1 MRVLGACASGAAVLA
16 CMFVETDGLLAV
28 ALGLVALS
36 WAMACYASDL
46 AGYAAVAVGFLA
58 LATFAALGYFDVSGW
73 FTLVTFTFLAFA
85 QLVPSRIEAPPR
97 ALVRRVSRVT
107 GVTGLVTVL
116 IPVML
121 AALTPLGVF
130 PSSPAW
136 PLIDGV
142 MVTVALAVFGGW
154 LLAAGVFFGV
164 EAAYYAGYAATALA
178 VMYQFQES
186 GLERPEFYTTVI
198 GLYVVAMGYLFA
210 RLGPDRKVP
219 RGTDLLGT
227 AVMLGIPAVLAVR
240 ATGVEDAWTHAIWA
254 FGLSLV
260 AVLAGVA
267 GRVRV
272 YFFGGVA
279 TIVWVS
285 LLYSFEYL
293 VQFWWLL
300 LGIIGVA
307 MLVIALTWERQ
318 RMVVADTR
326 SWLRRSFE
334 GWR

>member
-1 MRVLGACASGAAVLA
+1 MSP
-16 CMFVETDGLLAV
+16 
-28 ALGLVALS
+28 
-36 WAMACYASDL
+36 
-46 AGYAAVAVGFLA
+46 
-58 LATFAALGYFDVSGW
+58 GW

-85 QLVPSRIEAPPR
+85 QWFHRGSRRPR
-97 ALVRRVSRVT
+97 GRLCDASPASPGSR
-107 GVTGLVTVL
+107 GLVTVL

-272 YFFGGVA
+272 YFFGGIA

-285 LLYSFEYL
+285 LLYSLKYL
-293 VQFWWLL
+293 
-300 LGIIGVA
+300 
-307 MLVIALTWERQ
+307 
-318 RMVVADTR
+318 
-326 SWLRRSFE
+326 LRGAVHYWHHR
-334 GWR
+334 GGDACHRAHVGAAAHGRR